1 MTLDNFYQS
10 KEWENFRHIV
20 IAERTRDDG
29 LVYDEVTGKPILK
42 RYDMILHHKEPLTED
57 NVNDA
62 NISLNPDNI
71 MIVSHKTHNKIHDKL
86 GYKRKEIYI
95 VYGSPLSGKTTW
107 IKENMSEGDLLIDM
121 DNIWECISGQKRYVK
136 PPRLNAIA
144 FMMRD
149 QLIDAVKHRLGQWQ
163 NCYICGGYPLISER
177 ERLSKELG
185 ARLIYI
191 DSSKEECVSRLEAC
205 TDRDKAEWKKY
216 IDTWWE
222 RYDIRV

>member
-10 KEWENFRHIV
+10 KEWENFRRIV
-20 IAERTRDDG
+20 IAERTKEDG

-42 RYDMILHHKEPLTED
+42 KYDMILHHKEFLTED

-95 VYGSPLSGKTTW
+95 VYGSPLSGKTTYV
-107 IKENMSEGDLLIDM
+107 KENMSEGDLLIDM
-121 DNIWECISGQKRYVK
+121 DNIWECISGQKRYIK

-144 FMMRD
+144 FMIRD
-149 QLIDAVKHRLGQWQ
+149 NLIDAVKHRLGQW
-163 NCYICGGYPLISER
+163 NCCYIIGGYPLISER

-191 DSSKEECVSRLEAC
+191 DSTKEECLSRLENS
-205 TDRDKAEWKKY
+205 DRDKSEWTEY
-216 IDTWWE
+216 INTWWS
-222 RYDIRV
+222 RYGG